1 VSILDFFKI
10 APKAA
15 SDVLDKD
22 NGLISQFGGWID
34 RGNFTDQEKASMNA
48 ETYKDIRAFV
58 VDTLDESTDR
68 SKTRREIATLI
79 IKFFVLMLFM
89 CGMTYPINPEWSAV
103 WFNLATSLSVGG
115 LVTAISIFF
124 FGSHA
129 VSKHQKGRGNNEQ
142 R

>member
-1 VSILDFFKI
+1 MSILDFFKA

-15 SDVLDKD
+15 NDVLDKD

-34 RGNFTDQEKASMNA
+34 RGNFTDQEKATMST

-58 VDTLDESTDR
+58 VDTLEESTDR

-89 CGMTYPINPEWSAV
+89 CGMTYPIDPEWSAV

-129 VSKHQKGRGNNEQ
+129 VSKHQKGKSSNE
-142 R
+142 